1 MTQGLN
7 AGHRSDNQL
16 LGFGL
21 YMVALIAVVLIS
33 MLVKHTSDR
42 VPILQLI
49 FFRFAICLLPLL
61 LIGKLTGAVISLRT
75 KRYSDHLIRGFSG
88 MCSIGLYFVA
98 ISLIPLAAATALS
111 YSVPIFCV
119 VLSIPLLGEWIGV
132 RRWVAVIVGFV
143 GVLIVSWPG
152 AEALSLGA
160 LAGIGSAIAG
170 AVVVIYLRKLS
181 DTESPL
187 TSSLLYNSLGAM
199 VFAALC
205 LISGWTPLS
214 DQDFVLMLLIGLLAG
229 IQQLCFANAFRF
241 AEATFLAPF
250 EYMTLVIAAIAGY
263 LIWSEVPTV
272 STWVGGI
279 IISCSGLFMLHR
291 RDKMQKLES

>member
-7 AGHRSDNQL
+7 KGHRSDNQL
-16 LGFGL
+16 LGVGL
-21 YMVALIAVVLIS
+21 YLVALIAVVLIS

-42 VPILQLI
+42 VPILQLM
-49 FFRFAICLLPLL
+49 FFRFSICLLPLL
-61 LIGKLTGAVISLRT
+61 LIGKLSGAVISLRT
-75 KRYSDHLIRGFSG
+75 NRYRDHLIRGISG

-119 VLSIPLLGEWIGV
+119 VFSIPLLGELIGF
-132 RRWVAVIVGFV
+132 RRWTAVIVGFI

-152 AEALSLGA
+152 AEALSYGA

-170 AVVVIYLRKLS
+170 AIVVIYLRKLS

-187 TSSLLYNSLGAM
+187 TSSLLYNAFGAI
-199 VFAALC
+199 VFLALC

-214 DQDFVLMLLIGLLAG
+214 DQDFILMLFIGLFAG

-263 LIWSEVPTV
+263 LIWSEVPTAT
-272 STWVGGI
+272 TWIGGTI
-279 IISCSGLFMLHR
+279 ITFSGLFMLHR
-291 RDKMQKLES
+291 RGKIQKQAC